1 MSESKITNI
10 EKPKGGL
17 GALLNNREA
26 MLALGMGLTS
36 ASRGRGFNAGVMQG
50 LSAYGMLS
58 PDDVERL
65 AAKTENIPVEK
76 LDVGKSEVI
85 AVGSGA
91 FVPEGA
97 FGNLSE
103 SERALA
109 SNLNFA
115 DAAFKNGDRAAA
127 MKAYEAAA
135 EIAKQD
141 QAAGRL
147 HPDTLELFQDF
158 AAEYLSGE

>member
-1 MSESKITNI
+1 M
-10 EKPKGGL
+10 
-17 GALLNNREA
+17 
-26 MLALGMGLTS
+26 
-36 ASRGRGFNAGVMQG
+36 
-50 LSAYGMLS
+50 
-58 PDDVERL
+58 
-65 AAKTENIPVEK
+65 
-76 LDVGKSEVI
+76 
-85 AVGSGA
+85 
-91 FVPEGA
+91 
-97 FGNLSE
+97 
-103 SERALA
+103 A